1 MFFAGQLPRPPWET
15 RTHVEQSVKR
25 LERAGTI
32 SGTYAERFR
41 LHTLQSRFATFV
53 DLWDRGLRARE
64 EGRPG
69 PFSRKGR
76 GEAAAAAA
84 QGDRVVYVTV
94 FADPVHELD
103 RLRELYE
110 RITDVRRELGEA
122 QVPFHKFAGLIRDKV
137 AVLKKRGA
145 PEVAFRVTVHDGKI
159 TFIGPGPE
167 GHAGRLGGSA
177 AGRRRQRRAR
187 QRVEVRSGNEPGAGR
202 PPRAK
207 SGRGR

>member
-1 MFFAGQLPRPPWET
+1 VIRGSDLDRDLNKLEADLRKLEAEYNMFFAGQLPRPPWET
-15 RTHVEQSVKR
+15 RAHVEQTVKR
-25 LERAGTI
+25 LERAGSI

-69 PFSRKGR
+69 PFARKGR
-76 GEAAAAAA
+76 GEAAPQA

-94 FADPVHELD
+94 FSDPVGEQD

-110 RITDVRRELGEA
+110 RITDVRQELGEA

-137 AVLKKRGA
+137 SGFKKRGA
-145 PEVAFRVTVHDGKI
+145 PEVAFRVSVHDGKV
-159 TFIGPGPE
+159 TFSARGLKGAPE
-167 GHAGRLGGSA
+167 G
-177 AGRRRQRRAR
+177 
-187 QRVEVRSGNEPGAGR
+187 
-202 PPRAK
+202 
-207 SGRGR
+207 